1 MAVRMVCFY
10 GVAGDQVGVML
21 DTRIKQ
27 DDMSIIRMGVVR
39 LLNKQALKPWC

>member
-1 MAVRMVCFY
+1 MAVGMVCFY